1 MNAAQGV
8 TDREYPGGKLP
19 TELQSG
25 MLILPG
31 RHCQGKSCE
40 ICSHRMQFLWV
51 RNSCSDVS
59 DLCDLGRLTDA
70 LDCFYLR

>member
-8 TDREYPGGKLP
+8 ADREYPGGKLP

-31 RHCQGKSCE
+31 RHCQGESCE
-40 ICSHRMQFLWV
+40 ICSHRTQFLWV
-51 RNSCSDVS
+51 KEQLQRRVR
-59 DLCDLGRLTDA
+59 LCDLGRVGPTLWTA
-70 LDCFYLR
+70 FI